1 MDAARAP
8 ATVTDVRSD
17 LALLALRLALGSLF
31 FAQGATKWGWFG
43 GTDPPGMSGL
53 EQFLQVLGYDS
64 RTALAWLL
72 TATEVGAGLLLIT
85 GLLTPLAAAGAIGI
99 AFNGAFVLTW
109 QGGFANG
116 WGGWIVL
123 MVVAGTVA
131 LLGPGRYS
139 LDGVA
144 PWRSVGWVSRWLVGT
159 RAGVSSIALGLVVGV
174 LVVTTVGPGF
184 DSTPSFAPPPASAN
198 DQGIAVWCQDVA
210 GIRQALGTGGTIP
223 DETFAQFVDAAP
235 DDIRQAT
242 ETASEALSSSPE
254 KNPFAVPEV
263 EAAIQEIE
271 AYAASNC

>member
-1 MDAARAP
+1 MDAVSAP
-8 ATVTDVRSD
+8 ATATDGRSD
-17 LALLALRLALGSLF
+17 WALLALRLALGSLF

-53 EQFLQVLGYDS
+53 EQFLQILGYDS

-99 AFNGAFVLTW
+99 AFNGAFVLSW

-116 WGGWIVL
+116 WGGWIVF
-123 MVVAGTVA
+123 MAGAGAVA

-159 RAGVSSIALGLVVGV
+159 RAGVSGIALGVVVGA

-184 DSTPSFAPPPASAN
+184 DSTPSFAPPPASEN
-198 DQGIAVWCQDVA
+198 GEGIAVWCQDVA
-210 GIRQALGTGGTIP
+210 GIRQALAAGGTIP
-223 DETFAQFVDAAP
+223 DETFAQFVDSAP
-235 DDIRQAT
+235 GDIRQAT
-242 ETASEALSSSPE
+242 ETASEALRASPE
-254 KNPFAVPEV
+254 DAFADPEV
-263 EAAIQEIE
+263 ETAIQEIE